1 MRQAKRAAAEGS
13 PAVAKRATRG
23 ECMDVIRCVAR
34 LARAHPGETYW
45 VHGVSI
51 SCSGKRRA
59 AKPNVHKVPEMKK
72 GEEQKKPTKPVAPEL
87 PPTTDDD
94 ASPPAK
100 PRKKKGAA
108 ALPKQVDVPEQEQ
121 PAMQVDVASTALLNN
136 RQQRSARRL
145 LAFQE
150 LKRAA
155 LSSNSSKLAAQRWA
169 WRKSCSSTRRGG
181 SGSRRRARGC
191 VMSSGVP
198 GTPSTDRSGVV

>member
-72 GEEQKKPTKPVAPEL
+72 GEEQKKPTKPVAPKL
-87 PPTTDDD
+87 PPTTDED
-94 ASPPAK
+94 ASQDFTWQEEG
-100 PRKKKGAA
+100 RCGAA
-108 ALPKQVDVPEQEQ
+108 QAGGRPRAGAARNAGRRCVD
-121 PAMQVDVASTALLNN
+121 
-136 RQQRSARRL
+136 R
-145 LAFQE
+145 
-150 LKRAA
+150 
-155 LSSNSSKLAAQRWA
+155 
-169 WRKSCSSTRRGG
+169 
-181 SGSRRRARGC
+181 
-191 VMSSGVP
+191 
-198 GTPSTDRSGVV
+198 PS

>member
-94 ASPPAK
+94 ASQEEG
-100 PRKKKGAA
+100 RCGAA
-108 ALPKQVDVPEQEQ
+108 QAGGRPR
-121 PAMQVDVASTALLNN
+121 AGA
-136 RQQRSARRL
+136 ARN
-145 LAFQE
+145 AG
-150 LKRAA
+150 
-155 LSSNSSKLAAQRWA
+155 
-169 WRKSCSSTRRGG
+169 RR
-181 SGSRRRARGC
+181 C
-191 VMSSGVP
+191 V
-198 GTPSTDRSGVV
+198 DRSS